1 MEDENVK
8 MKEDLKS
15 KNRMITQHEIEIE
28 NLESQ
33 LRISQMAAQDSEY
46 KLETMFEE
54 LAMMQAQLEE
64 IKAEKEEEIQRL
76 KDQLQGIF
84 IYQNKA

>member
-84 IYQNKA
+84 ICQNKA